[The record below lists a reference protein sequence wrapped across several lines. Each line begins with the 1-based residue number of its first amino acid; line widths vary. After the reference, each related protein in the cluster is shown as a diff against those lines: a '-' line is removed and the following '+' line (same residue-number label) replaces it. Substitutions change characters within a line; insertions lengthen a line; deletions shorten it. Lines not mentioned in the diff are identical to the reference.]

1 MSGAVAA
8 LRCDAEYERQQSLP
22 SVHLQLGSGKMIA
35 IPYGT
40 EWVHATAMA
49 ALVALTL
56 LHHRLV
62 TRLAPARQRRR
73 RTAPRVYP
81 AGCRSNRTR

>member
-1 MSGAVAA
+1 
-8 LRCDAEYERQQSLP
+8 
-22 SVHLQLGSGKMIA
+22 MIA

-62 TRLAPARQRRR
+62 TRLAPARQCRR
-73 RTAPRVYP
+73 RTAPRV
-81 AGCRSNRTR
+81 